1 MGGYSN
7 TFECHPIPYW
17 LFPFL
22 HIYHNASERE
32 PTRRDGDNSRSRES
46 SKLAEYSQ
54 SRFLVIVHESLGL
67 TYRETLDG
75 SYSLIEVMMQ
85 EYTMIMRKR
94 NATSDE
100 DGVEGVDYEWVELP
114 SFDDPSKTIRM
125 KRFYDIEGKITGE

>member
-1 MGGYSN
+1 MGGYTY
-7 TFECHPIPYW
+7 TFECHLVPDR

-22 HIYHNASERE
+22 HIYHDASERE
-32 PTRRDGDNSRSRES
+32 PNRRDGDNSRSRES

-75 SYSLIEVMMQ
+75 SYSLIEAMMQ
-85 EYTMIMRKR
+85 EYAMIMRKR
-94 NATSDE
+94 NAASDE

-125 KRFYDIEGKITGE
+125 KKFYDIEGKIAGE